1 MGNDYV
7 VAIDF
12 GTSQVVTLVGKKA
25 DKGKIEI
32 VASAVGDSMGGMAR
46 GEIKNSEHISKA
58 VKETVDTIQNEL
70 GITIREAYAGIS
82 GQHVKCSRQA
92 GYIFIENNDG
102 EVKARDVQ
110 RLNESMNHVHVP
122 VGEAIIHILPQKYTV
137 DGEGDINDPVGV
149 LGKKLEATFN
159 IVTGDKSALVRV
171 ENCLKKIDV
180 RMSQLMLNPLAA
192 AEAVLVPDE
201 KELGVAV
208 VDIGGGTTD
217 LCIYHDNIIRH
228 VAIIPLGGN
237 TINKDI
243 RSYGILERHVESLK
257 VKFGSAVGEMERA
270 DKYITIPGL
279 NARDPKEISFRN
291 LASIIEARMLD
302 IVDCV
307 MAEIRRSGYLGRLG
321 AGIVLTGGVANLKN
335 LDVLFRQHTGCEVRV
350 AIPDLYVT
358 PDSVELVNNPLY
370 SAAVGLLLKA
380 VRDGVASQAVAQPAA
395 TGAARAAQPG
405 WTQPAPVQPG
415 PTQPQPQAG
424 RGVPP
429 IMNPIGET
437 EEDDDEQDEDTGK
450 TKKGIFGRLSDRFTG
465 MFDVIDDDK
474 I

>member
-1 MGNDYV
+1 MGNEYV

-25 DKGKIEI
+25 DKGRIEI

-70 GITIREAYAGIS
+70 GITIREAYVGIS
-82 GQHVKCSRQA
+82 GPHVKCSRQA

-159 IVTGDKSALVRV
+159 IVTGDKSSLVRV
-171 ENCLKKIDV
+171 ENCLKKINV

-208 VDIGGGTTD
+208 VDIGGGTAD

-237 TINKDI
+237 TVNKDI

-321 AGIVLTGGVANLKN
+321 AGIVLTGGAANLKN
-335 LDVLFRQHTGCEVRV
+335 MDVLFRQHTGCEVRV
-350 AIPDLYVT
+350 AIPDLYVM

-380 VRDGVASQAVAQPAA
+380 VRDGVASQAVAQP
-395 TGAARAAQPG
+395 TVGTARLNPSGPAQPG
-405 WTQPAPVQPG
+405 PDLSQARPVSPM
-415 PTQPQPQAG
+415 
-424 RGVPP
+424 
-429 IMNPIGET
+429 MNPIGEAR
-437 EEDDDEQDEDTGK
+437 EDDDDQDETPGK
-450 TKKGIFGRLSDRFTG
+450 NRKGIFGRLSDRFTG